1 MGTITTG
8 VGLIS
13 GINTANLIDQLIA
26 IEARGKTALENR
38 LALIQGQRTAM
49 LDINARL
56 LNLKGS
62 ARGLRLD
69 KVFQSALAT
78 SSNPEVLTAT
88 ANGSVQPGTY
98 GFRVKQVVSNSQ
110 KVTRGFADGG
120 STPAG
125 LTSLSFELGNGF
137 LARDTDLT
145 ELNAGAGAARGKIK
159 ITDSVGNISTIDLST
174 ATTLD
179 DVLEAINN
187 DDTVS
192 VTASVEGD
200 HLVVTDTAGGAGTL
214 TIANAAGY
222 TTASDLGIAGTG
234 AGPNPVITGTDIRTL
249 GGATRLSTL
258 NDGTGILIRDANP
271 DIRITARNGDIFDID
286 FGRVDNDITGTTLI
300 EDLNDGDGVAVNEDS
315 TEDIQFIARDGTEHL
330 VDLTGIETVQDFM
343 DRVFDQTDGDITI
356 TITGGDQFT
365 VTDNTAG
372 AGKLKVLGAG
382 PNGTE
387 TAEALG
393 ILNEAGVSAPSFN
406 GEVLE
411 NADHTPAAATL
422 QDIIDRINNAKD
434 TLLADN
440 GGRIA
445 ASIAPDGLRLRITD
459 TTGGAGNLKIEDTV
473 TNPYAARDLGIE
485 ADVAAATVD
494 GSRLIGGLNSVL
506 VASLNGGTGLGGN
519 NSLTIT
525 DRDGVSD
532 TFTLDEG
539 GSLSEIVDLI
549 NASAIEV
556 TASLNDAANGLL
568 ITDTSGGPSNLIVT
582 GNAAAELGI
591 GTGAPGVPSSTVRGT
606 DLELRYVAEGTAL
619 SALNY
624 GRGTGTGSFRIT
636 DGEGHQFTVT
646 LGSSSRSVYDVIA
659 AINSA
664 ADPDA
669 KVAARINDTG
679 DGILLEN
686 TLVPPAGLIKVESL
700 SGTVAAN
707 LNIVGQATTDGGSI
721 DGSYE
726 RTITLNASDTLD
738 EIVEAINDEGIP
750 IAASIINS
758 GGGPTPIQLVFSAEI
773 AGIAGDLLID
783 DGGFGLDLV
792 TLTEARDARVLFG
805 SGDPATA
812 TLIQRNSNSIANV
825 LPGVTMTLLSA
836 SEDPVTLTINRDTAA
851 IEERI
856 AGFVAA
862 FNDAVGRIDQYD
874 FFDVDTEKRGP
885 LLGNPTTGRVRAALF
900 RTLQQRA
907 TGMDTQYKYLSQVGI
922 TVASGGE
929 AIAFNSEKF
938 RTAYGTD
945 PEAVENL
952 FTAFQ
957 GTSNTSEEIAEG
969 VTVTT
974 TGQTHTVL
982 GFGDLFDQLLDGIT
996 NSIDGS
1002 VTLADETFQ
1011 GQIDLTNS
1019 RIEAFDDRLA
1029 AKRARLEQQFAA
1041 MESALAKLTSQ
1052 QNAILSLAGNLA
1064 LSQQS
1069 LLG

>member
-1 MGTITTG
+1 
-8 VGLIS
+8 
-13 GINTANLIDQLIA
+13 
-26 IEARGKTALENR
+26 
-38 LALIQGQRTAM
+38 
-49 LDINARL
+49 
-56 LNLKGS
+56 
-62 ARGLRLD
+62 
-69 KVFQSALAT
+69 
-78 SSNPEVLTAT
+78 
-88 ANGSVQPGTY
+88 
-98 GFRVKQVVSNSQ
+98 
-110 KVTRGFADGG
+110 
-120 STPAG
+120 
-125 LTSLSFELGNGF
+125 
-137 LARDTDLT
+137 
-145 ELNAGAGAARGKIK
+145 
-159 ITDSVGNISTIDLST
+159 
-174 ATTLD
+174 
-179 DVLEAINN
+179 
-187 DDTVS
+187 VS
-192 VTASVEGD
+192 V
-200 HLVVTDTAGGAGTL
+200 
-214 TIANAAGY
+214 N
-222 TTASDLGIAGTG
+222 
-234 AGPNPVITGTDIRTL
+234 N
-249 GGATRLSTL
+249 
-258 NDGTGILIRDANP
+258 
-271 DIRITARNGDIFDID
+271 
-286 FGRVDNDITGTTLI
+286 
-300 EDLNDGDGVAVNEDS
+300 DS
-315 TEDIQFIARDGTEHL
+315 TEDIQFVARDGTEHV

-356 TITGGDQFT
+356 TVTGGNKFT
-365 VTDNTAG
+365 VTDNTGG

-382 PNGTE
+382 PNDTD
-387 TAEALG
+387 TAEGLG
-393 ILNEAGVSAPSFN
+393 ILNEAGISAASFS
-406 GEVLE
+406 GEVIE

-422 QDIIDRINNAKD
+422 QDVIDRINNAQD
-434 TLLADN
+434 ALLVDN
-440 GGRIA
+440 GGRIV

-459 TTGGAGNLKIEDTV
+459 TTGGVGNLTIEDTV

-506 VASLNGGTGLGGN
+506 VASLNGGTGLGGH

-525 DRDGVSD
+525 DRGGISD
-532 TFTLDEG
+532 TFTLDED
-539 GSLSEIVDLI
+539 GSLSQIIDLI

-556 TASLNDAANGLL
+556 TASLNDAGNGLL
-568 ITDTSGGPSNLIVT
+568 ITDTSGGVSTLIIT

-591 GTGAPGVPSSTVRGT
+591 GTGGGGVASNTVRGS

-624 GRGTGTGSFRIT
+624 GRGIGTGSFRVT

-646 LGSSSRSVYDVIA
+646 VGSNSKTVYDIIA

-669 KVAARINDTG
+669 MVAARINDSG

-707 LNIVGQATTDGGSI
+707 LNILGQATTDGGNI

-726 RTITLNASDTLD
+726 RTITLNASDTVD
-738 EIVEAINDEGIP
+738 EIVESINDAGIP
-750 IAASIINS
+750 VTASIINS
-758 GGGPTPIQLVFSAEI
+758 GGGPTPIQLVFSSEI
-773 AGIAGDLLID
+773 AGIAGDLLVD
-783 DGGFGLDLV
+783 DEGFGLDLV
-792 TLTEARDARVLFG
+792 TLTEARDAQVLFG

-812 TLIQRNSNSIANV
+812 TLIQRNSNFIANV

-836 SEDPVTLTINRDTAA
+836 SDDPVTLTVNRDTAA

-874 FFDVDTEKRGP
+874 FFDVDTEERGP
-885 LLGNPTTGRVRAALF
+885 LLGNPTTSRVRAALF

-907 TGMDTQYKYLSQVGI
+907 TGIDTQYEYLSQVGI
-922 TVASGGE
+922 TVGRGGE
-929 AIAFNSEKF
+929 TIEFNREKF
-938 RTAYGTD
+938 QTAYGND

-957 GTSNTSEEIAEG
+957 GTSNATEEIVEG

-974 TGQTHTVL
+974 TGQTYSVL

-1002 VTLADETFQ
+1002 VTLADEALQ

-1019 RIEAFDDRLA
+1019 RIEAFDERLA
-1029 AKRARLEQQFAA
+1029 ARRARLEQQFAA
-1041 MESALAKLTSQ
+1041 MESALARLTSQ

-1064 LSQQS
+1064 LSQS
-1069 LLG
+1069 LLS